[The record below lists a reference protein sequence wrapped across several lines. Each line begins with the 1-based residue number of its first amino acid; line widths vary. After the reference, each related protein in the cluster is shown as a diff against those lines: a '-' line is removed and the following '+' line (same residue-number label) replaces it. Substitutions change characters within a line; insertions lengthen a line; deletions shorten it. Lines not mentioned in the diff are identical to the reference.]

1 MKQKMKVLFTCV
13 FALSVCAISQATL
26 VGSLHTPHGQT
37 TSGSDWLTGIHTRT
51 ASGNAN
57 TRGTVQGD
65 LSLLAGAT
73 TGVDDYVGIGI
84 SGSWMAAT
92 RIGDYNRRA
101 SATAEAGGA
110 SVYDFDVSGISSN
123 AWEMKIDYSNRRT
136 TCEESGLYI
145 SFTGLGRTLDTTD
158 VTNLSVGTAGTL
170 VSDPTKY
177 VKIGS
182 LPAAT
187 ESGIHVWDLTEIIEA
202 AQSNGGLVRVV
213 YTDNGYKDATTWM
226 NDTGLIATD
235 STTGTPVEVSSLT
248 TLLADD
254 FDVGVSSNSLGTL
267 INGWVG
273 SGPEPKE
280 YNVASSGILDI
291 RDHDNEEKGT
301 NTQHAGYFDSV
312 EIPFS
317 GVVLTNLGDWIQL
330 SLDIGHYVDDS
341 GAPMHTGLTR
351 FRVSL
356 TEEGLTNAAGYGFLL
371 AHGSETESQVTK
383 YDNKGAYVSSYF
395 GTIDYDHPDDG
406 TLIPLRLKM
415 VRVAGGLELSASWN
429 GMPMGNVINDYAADN
444 RFNLLNLSLTTMD
457 VGCKIDNVRIT
468 SNLELGSSYSQW
480 AADSGLDMG
489 VNDDPTDNPDG
500 DGLNNLYEYGLGG
513 DPTNGADQ
521 GISPAYVVT
530 MDGGTNWFTYV
541 YPKRSSAE
549 SGIAYHL
556 ETDTD
561 LVLAPGWT
569 NGNYEVLGTW
579 VTGGEFNYV
588 TNRVSTDGEAQQFIQ
603 LIIEEVP

>member
-1 MKQKMKVLFTCV
+1 MKVKVLGMIV
-13 FALSVCAISQATL
+13 SLALSSLVANATL
-26 VGSLHTPHGQT
+26 VGSLHTPYGQT

-51 ASGNAN
+51 ASGDAN
-57 TRGTVQGD
+57 TRGSVQGD

-73 TGVDDYVGIGI
+73 TGVDDYIGI
-84 SGSWMAAT
+84 SIAGAWMAGT
-92 RIGDYNRRA
+92 KIGHYSRRA
-101 SATAEAGGA
+101 SDTTEAGGA

-123 AWEMKIDYSNRRT
+123 AWEIKIDYTGRRT
-136 TCEESGLYI
+136 TCKESGLYI

-158 VTNLSVGTAGTL
+158 VTTLSVGTAGTL

-177 VKIGS
+177 VKIGN
-182 LPAAT
+182 LPADT

-213 YTDNGYKDATTWM
+213 YTDHSYKDYAQW
-226 NDTGLIATD
+226 NNETGLIAAET
-235 STTGTPVEVSSLT
+235 TTGIPVVVSPLT
-248 TLLADD
+248 TLLSDE
-254 FDVGVSSNSLGTL
+254 FSSGVSSNNLGAL
-267 INGWVG
+267 INDWVG

-291 RDHDNEEKGT
+291 RDHNNAEKGT
-301 NTQHAGYFDSV
+301 NTQHVGYFDGV

-317 GVVLTNLGDWIQL
+317 GVVLTNQGDWLQL
-330 SLDIGHYVDDS
+330 SMDIGHYVDDS
-341 GAPMHTGLTR
+341 GAPMHEGLTR

-371 AHGSETESQVTK
+371 AHGGETVSQVTK
-383 YDNKGAYVSSYF
+383 FDNPGTYVSSYL
-395 GTIDYDHPDDG
+395 GTLDYDHPDDG

-415 VRVAGGLELSASWN
+415 IRVAGGLELSASWN
-429 GMPMGNVINDYAADN
+429 GMPMVNVINDYAADN
-444 RFNLLNLSLTTMD
+444 RFNLLNLTLTTMD
-457 VGCKIDNVRIT
+457 IGCKIDNVRIT
-468 SNLELGSSYSQW
+468 SNLELGSSYFQW
-480 AADSGLDMG
+480 AVDSGLDIG
-489 VNDDPTDNPDG
+489 INDDPTDNPDG

-521 GISPAYVVT
+521 GIPPAYAVA

-588 TNRVSTDGEAQQFIQ
+588 TNRVSTDGEAKQFIQ
-603 LIIEEVP
+603 LIIEEAP